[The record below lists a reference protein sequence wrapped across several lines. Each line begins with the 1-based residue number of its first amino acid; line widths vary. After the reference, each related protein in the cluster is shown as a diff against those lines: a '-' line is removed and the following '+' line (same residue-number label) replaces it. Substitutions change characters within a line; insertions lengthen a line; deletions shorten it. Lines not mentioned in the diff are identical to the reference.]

1 MRTSMDTFA
10 HVLRVQMPTRRRL
23 DKKGDIFREI
33 EGHSA
38 RKLVCIQ

>member
-1 MRTSMDTFA
+1 MDMFA
-10 HVLRVQMPTRRRL
+10 HVLRVQLPSRRRL
-23 DKKGDIFREI
+23 DKQGDIFQEI